1 MATANAR
8 AARLVEQEAGTTMSK
23 SNGSPPAK
31 RSLDW
36 PGTDATTGLACL
48 VMIARYHGLATDPAQ
63 IKHRFHTRGAPM
75 TAVDIVRALKETG
88 LKARLVKSGWRRLAH
103 LQLPAIL
110 ERKDG
115 GFCVLAKAGHDKALI
130 QFPGEG
136 RAKPRTRKEI
146 EKLWTG
152 NLILATRRLSN
163 DTPRKFGIGWFIS
176 TLLKYRSIMWE
187 VTLAS
192 FFIQTFALATPLVF
206 MIVIDKV
213 LTHRALS
220 TLDVLVVALAT
231 VAVFEVVLTALRSY
245 LLSHTTNRIDV
256 ELGVRL
262 FRHLMSLPLS
272 YFNSRRVG
280 DSVARIRELD
290 VVRGFLTGSALT
302 LILDLLF
309 AVVFIAVMFLFS
321 PFLTLIVICALPLFL
336 LISLVMT
343 PLLRSRLDDKFN
355 LGAEN
360 QAFLVEA
367 LTGIETLKNTAAEP
381 QLQRHWEERLANYV
395 SAAFASGKL
404 ANINNQA
411 ISFISKGL
419 IVILLWLG
427 ARLVMDGALTVGQLI
442 AFNMLALRVNAPI
455 LRIAQVWQEFQQMR
469 ISMRRLADILDS
481 PTEPTFNPGR
491 ATPPAIKGQVTFEQ
505 VGFRYRRDG
514 PEVLSDVSFEIE
526 QGQVVGIVGRSG
538 AGKSTLVRLI
548 QRLYVPDRGRVLI
561 DGTNLNTVDAA
572 WLRRQIGVVSQ
583 DSVLFDRSVR
593 ENIAFA
599 DPSIDMEQIVSVAKL
614 SGAHEFIT
622 ELPDGYETLIGE
634 RGCQLS
640 GGQRQ
645 RIAIARALLP
655 DPRLLILDEATNELD
670 YESERIIRDNM
681 KRICEG
687 RTVFIVAHRL
697 STVKSCD
704 RILTLDRG
712 RLVEQGDHVT
722 LLENGGSYSAL
733 YRSQESN
740 HVIA

>member
-1 MATANAR
+1 MKK
-8 AARLVEQEAGTTMSK
+8 G
-23 SNGSPPAK
+23 NGSLPAK

-36 PGTDATTGLACL
+36 PGNDATTGLACL
-48 VMIARYHGLATDPAQ
+48 VMVARYHGLATDPAQ

-75 TAVDIVRALKETG
+75 AAVDVVRALKETG
-88 LKARLVKSGWRRLAH
+88 LKARLVKSSWRRLAH

-110 ERKDG
+110 ERSDG
-115 GFCVLAKAGHDKALI
+115 GFCVLAKVSDDKALI
-130 QFPGEG
+130 QVPGEG
-136 RAKPRTRKEI
+136 RAKPRTREEL
-146 EKLWTG
+146 EKIWTG
-152 NLILATRRLSN
+152 NLILVTRRLSKA
-163 DTPRKFGIGWFIS
+163 TPRKFGIGWFVS

-187 VTLAS
+187 ITFAS

-220 TLDVLVVALAT
+220 TLDVLVVALAA
-231 VAVFEVVLTALRSY
+231 VAIFEVVLTALRSY

-280 DSVARIRELD
+280 DSVARIRELE

-302 LILDLLF
+302 LVLDLLF
-309 AVVFIAVMFLFS
+309 AVVFLAVMFLFS
-321 PFLTLIVICALPLFL
+321 PFLTFIVIGALPLFL
-336 LISLVMT
+336 FISLVMT
-343 PLLRSRLDDKFN
+343 PILRSKLDDKFN

-367 LTGIETLKNTAAEP
+367 LTGIETLKNTASEP
-381 QLQRHWEERLANYV
+381 HMQRHWEERLANYV

-411 ISFISKGL
+411 ISFVSKGL
-419 IVILLWLG
+419 IVLLLWLG

-481 PTEPTFNPGR
+481 PAEPAFNPGR
-491 ATPPAIKGQVTFEQ
+491 ATPPPIKGRITFEQ

-514 PEVLSDVSFEIE
+514 PEVLSDVTFEIE
-526 QGQVVGIVGRSG
+526 PGRVVGIVGRSG

-599 DPSIDMEQIVSVAKL
+599 DPSIDMEQVVNAAQL

-681 KRICEG
+681 KQICAG

-697 STVKSCD
+697 STVKHCD
-704 RILTLDRG
+704 RILTLERG
-712 RLVEQGDHVT
+712 RLVEQGDHAS
-722 LLENGGSYSAL
+722 LLESGGSYSAL

>member
-1 MATANAR
+1 MMMN
-8 AARLVEQEAGTTMSK
+8 K
-23 SNGSPPAK
+23 DNGSASTK

-36 PGTDATTGLACL
+36 PGDDATTGLACL
-48 VMIARYHGLATDPAQ
+48 VMVARFHGLATDPAQ
-63 IKHRFHTRGAPM
+63 IKHRFHKRGAPM
-75 TAVDIVRALKETG
+75 SAVDMVRALKETG
-88 LKARLVKSGWRRLAH
+88 LKARLVKSSWRRFAH

-115 GFCVLAKAGHDKALI
+115 TFCVLAKVSDDKALL
-130 QFPGEG
+130 QCPGEG
-136 RAKPRTRKEI
+136 RATPRSREQV
-146 EKLWTG
+146 EQLWSG
-152 NLILATRRLSN
+152 RVILITRRLFKE
-163 DTPRKFGIGWFIS
+163 TPRNFGIGWFIS

-192 FFIQTFALATPLVF
+192 FFIQTFALVTPLVF

-220 TLDVLVVALAT
+220 TLDVLVFALAA
-231 VAVFEVVLTALRSY
+231 VAVFEVILTALRAY

-262 FRHLMSLPLS
+262 FRHLMALPLD

-280 DSVARIRELD
+280 DSVARIRELE
-290 VVRGFLTGSALT
+290 VVRNFLTGSALT
-302 LILDLLF
+302 LILDLFF
-309 AVVFIAVMFLFS
+309 AVVFLAVMFLFS
-321 PFLTLIVICALPLFL
+321 PFLTMIVIGALPIFL
-336 LISLVMT
+336 LISVVMT
-343 PLLRSRLDDKFN
+343 PMLRGKLNDKFN

-360 QAFLVEA
+360 QAFMVEA

-381 QLQRHWEERLANYV
+381 HMQRHWEERLASYV

-404 ANINNQA
+404 ANITNQA

-419 IVILLWLG
+419 VVLLLWLG

-455 LRIAQVWQEFQQMR
+455 LRIAQIWQEFQQMR
-469 ISMRRLADILDS
+469 VSVRRLADILDA
-481 PTEPTFNPGR
+481 PTEPTFSPGR
-491 ATPPAIKGQVTFEQ
+491 ATPPPIKGQVSFDG
-505 VGFRYRRDG
+505 VGFRYRSDAS
-514 PEVLSDVSFEIE
+514 EALSDVSFEVNP
-526 QGQVVGIVGRSG
+526 GQVVGIVGPSG
-538 AGKSTLVRLI
+538 SGKTTLVKLI

-561 DGTNLNTVDAA
+561 DGTNLNTVDTS

-583 DSVLFDRSVR
+583 DSVLFNRSVR

-599 DPSIDMEQIVSVAKL
+599 DPSIEMERIVAVAVL

-622 ELPDGYETLIGE
+622 ELADGYETIIGE

-655 DPRLLILDEATNELD
+655 NPRLLILDEATNELD
-670 YESERIIRDNM
+670 YESERIIRENM
-681 KRICEG
+681 QRICEG

-697 STVKSCD
+697 STVRHCD

-722 LLENGGSYSAL
+722 LLENGGRYSTL
-733 YRSQESN
+733 YRSQDSH
-740 HVIA
+740 HVRA